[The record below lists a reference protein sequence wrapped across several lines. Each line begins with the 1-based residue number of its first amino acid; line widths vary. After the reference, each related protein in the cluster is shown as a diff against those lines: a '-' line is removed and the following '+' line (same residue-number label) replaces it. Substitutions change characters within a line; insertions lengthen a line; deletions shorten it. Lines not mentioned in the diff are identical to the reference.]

1 MKCNYRIKSR
11 RKNTAQFFEMI
22 SVKKSTKSNQASKL
36 TDCKTSNLME
46 HETSY
51 ISPDLLIIQKLKEDE
66 IIYFV

>member
-1 MKCNYRIKSR
+1 
-11 RKNTAQFFEMI
+11 MI

-66 IIYFV
+66 CDTSPKKGFSVSVTDFPGRPTHP